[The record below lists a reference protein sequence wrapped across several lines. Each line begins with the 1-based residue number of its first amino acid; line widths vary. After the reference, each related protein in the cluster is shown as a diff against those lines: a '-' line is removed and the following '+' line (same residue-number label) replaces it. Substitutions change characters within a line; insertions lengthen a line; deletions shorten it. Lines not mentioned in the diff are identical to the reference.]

1 MAKLY
6 EMEAEQEQTKVFF
19 LVIDFFE
26 VVSSKQVFFLF
37 FVMKFNP
44 CFTLLVLQLRGLYTC
59 RRGGREGGEG
69 KVPEGNG
76 SHLEIGITFHLQ
88 KNKTKKMKIIPL
100 YERYL
105 SLYFD
110 RLGKK
115 KKHHIVISH

>member
-59 RRGGREGGEG
+59 RRGGREGKG
-69 KVPEGNG
+69 
-76 SHLEIGITFHLQ
+76 
-88 KNKTKKMKIIPL
+88 
-100 YERYL
+100 RYL
-105 SLYFD
+105 
-110 RLGKK
+110 RAMV
-115 KKHHIVISH
+115 VIWK

>member
-1 MAKLY
+1 MPK
-6 EMEAEQEQTKVFF
+6 
-19 LVIDFFE
+19 
-26 VVSSKQVFFLF
+26 
-37 FVMKFNP
+37 
-44 CFTLLVLQLRGLYTC
+44 
-59 RRGGREGGEG
+59 GREGGEG

-115 KKHHIVISH
+115 KNIISWFRIKMKWNIPCTNNNNNCDRDDNTCNNNTADDGA